1 MVSEARPRTGE
12 ADCRTQLDVRLCSEP
27 GWQEALHDW
36 RNSSRRIDALRCQV
50 TAVLAL
56 SFRNIRHYVG
66 FLEGRAVG
74 RICELP
80 GGKFVAQQSGR
91 NRAAPAYFSSDGCP
105 LA

>member
-1 MVSEARPRTGE
+1 MVPEARPRTHEVDYG
-12 ADCRTQLDVRLCSEP
+12 TQHRVRLCSEP
-27 GWQEALHDW
+27 GWQEALCDW
-36 RNSSRRIDALRCQV
+36 RISSRRIDALRCQV

-91 NRAAPAYFSSDGCP
+91 NRAAPAYFSSDGYP